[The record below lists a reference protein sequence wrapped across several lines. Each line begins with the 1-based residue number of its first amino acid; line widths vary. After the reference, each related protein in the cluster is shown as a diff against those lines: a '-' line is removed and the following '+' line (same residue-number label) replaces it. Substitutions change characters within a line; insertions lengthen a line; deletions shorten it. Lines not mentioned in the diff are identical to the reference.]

1 MGTYIN
7 ITDRRL
13 TKKNVELNGEKVKVD
28 FAPFSHKPSI
38 NYDNPPE
45 IEKKMERAWNMPK
58 DKQADYIV
66 FAKPSDEYL
75 DSYHVYKSNKK
86 AIWSDGSGFWS
97 GLHWENDLVGTLKNN
112 GRKWFIEP
120 KELPIELR

>member
-1 MGTYIN
+1 MGTYVN

-13 TKKNVELNGEKVKVD
+13 TKKNVELNGDKVKVD
-28 FAPFSHKPSI
+28 FAPFSHKPSGY
-38 NYDNPPE
+38 YDNPPE
-45 IEKKMERAWNMPK
+45 IEKKMERAWNVPK

-66 FAKPSDEYL
+66 FGEPQEGDR
-75 DSYHVYKSNKK
+75 VYKSNKK

-97 GLHWENDLVGTLKNN
+97 GIHWENDLVGTLEKN
-112 GRKWFIEP
+112 GRQWYIEP

>member
-13 TKKNVELNGEKVKVD
+13 TKKNVELNGDKVKVD
-28 FAPFSHKPSI
+28 FAPFSHKPSGY
-38 NYDNPPE
+38 YDNPPE
-45 IEKKMERAWNMPK
+45 IEKKMERAWNVPK
-58 DKQADYIV
+58 DKQAEYIV
-66 FAKPSDEYL
+66 FGEPQEGDR
-75 DSYHVYKSNKK
+75 VYKSNKK

-97 GLHWENDLVGTLKNN
+97 GIHWENDLVGTLEKN
-112 GRKWFIEP
+112 GRQWYIEP

>member
-1 MGTYIN
+1 MGTYVN

-13 TKKNVELNGEKVKVD
+13 TKKNVELNGDKVKVD

-66 FAKPSDEYL
+66 FGKPQEGDT
-75 DSYHVYKSNKK
+75 VYKSNKK

-97 GLHWENDLVGTLKNN
+97 GIHWEDDLVGTLKNN

>member
-1 MGTYIN
+1 MGTYVN

-13 TKKNVELNGEKVKVD
+13 TKKNVELNGDKVKVD

-66 FAKPSDEYL
+66 FGKPQEGDT
-75 DSYHVYKSNKK
+75 VYKSNKK

-97 GLHWENDLVGTLKNN
+97 GIHWEDDLVGTLKNN
-112 GRKWFIEP
+112 GRQWYIEP